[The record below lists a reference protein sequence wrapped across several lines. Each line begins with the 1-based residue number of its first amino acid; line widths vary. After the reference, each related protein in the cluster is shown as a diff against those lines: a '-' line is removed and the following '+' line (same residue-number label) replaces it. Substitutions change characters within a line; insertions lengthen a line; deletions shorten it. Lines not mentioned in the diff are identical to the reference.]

1 MAQTS
6 RPKVNIKQLDKL
18 DITTADLNE
27 SMGNPMTEV
36 KEPKPISKKDVSSL
50 ISTPTPKPSPA
61 VIEQLTRG
69 TKFTKDFEEV
79 PMAKGDN
86 IFGYDRN
93 LLKQAIVAQ
102 ELGPYL
108 QSVGTPY
115 FFTGVSKK
123 KVGTSSSGFGPG
135 QIIASTAKNLMSNY
149 PNAFKDEG
157 FREYTLKFIQQG
169 ENKLNLDY
177 HNSLYKDGNKVT
189 TTDNDKKIF
198 GKLGKGN
205 IPIEEHEKY
214 YNRLFDLV
222 IDDKLKQSDNIDSFL
237 NRYHGSKKKAENKKY
252 TDSVL
257 GYLNN
262 PNTIGEDIKKQIGED
277 KAKLQEADN
286 FIKSFFKKLGFN
298 EGGMAQ
304 AKQMDMF
311 DEGGLLDEGGEVD
324 QESGNEVPPGSLR
337 KEVRDDIPAMLS
349 EGEFVFPAD
358 VVRFIGLE
366 NLMELRQR
374 AKAGLKRME
383 EMGQM
388 GNSEDATIPD
398 DIPFTIDD
406 LELEEEKP
414 MMRRMQQGG
423 DVNDPYAMEEF
434 VPDDSPIVPPSNLIG
449 GDRGKTQFTKVYTYK
464 GPDGDTINIP
474 GRIDEKGNFIP
485 LYPIP
490 NGYEFVEEYVPPT
503 EEEDTTEEALTPAA
517 PKERDREEELRRRS
531 EAEEQKDRSY
541 ENYIQNILTD
551 KDYEGDNSFESI
563 LENRGLAKFGG
574 TGIPIPKFLFNEEE
588 LKKAYDRL
596 KSDVATP
603 TLKTDVF
610 GTRSPTQADR
620 TAAEIASDAQIQK
633 VADIDPRF
641 AMGDDETFGLTTT
654 GSLEEQNIREIMNA
668 GFTREQAIEELR
680 KSGMLAPKEKSGL
693 ANIGVMPASF
703 TGASPFTI
711 DGSPRQDKTDP
722 TIQIP
727 IPPGSTVPYV
737 GDTPFI
743 GQGVQG
749 TNIEGRGVT
758 DTAKLLSQPDFTP
771 IATTATPDRTAQALG
786 TAIPTDTSTA
796 PSQLQSELDKFE
808 SDKTGQFGGAGFNFM
823 EQTRRDLQDE
833 QRGPDP
839 KVLEDTRESRIDR
852 SQKKADE
859 EAERQRLIQVE
870 AARKKAEADAY
881 LKEQEIRAAQEAERE
896 RLIQVEAARKEA
908 QARAIKEAQ
917 LRKQAE
923 AEAAAYLKQQQDR
936 AAEAERQRL
945 IKVEAD
951 RKAAEAAAAKK
962 KADEEALA
970 RREKAFEKDEPRT
983 PNVIKTDTGTT
994 FKGGKL
1000 TTNKKGEIVKVDDKP
1015 VVVKDE
1021 RTKPQ
1026 EKEDKSDDKI
1036 VCTAMNNQ
1044 YGFGSFR
1051 QTIWLNQSK
1060 TLDKHYQIGYHT
1072 IFKPVVR
1079 YMYADNKLSNRI
1091 VRWWGEGVARRRTAD
1106 IWLQKKGKRHFLGA
1120 VERAILEPLCY
1131 VVGKLNGRTN

>member
-1 MAQTS
+1 MAQTN
-6 RPKVNIKQLDKL
+6 RPKVNIQQLEKL
-18 DITTADLNE
+18 GITNADLNE
-27 SMGNPMTEV
+27 SMGNPIII
-36 KEPKPISKKDVSSL
+36 PKLEGGKNNILPVSKKDVSSL
-50 ISTPTPKPSPA
+50 ITTPPPKPPVPKGTRVNKNFKKTPKIDIYGHDLSD
-61 VIEQLTRG
+61 I
-69 TKFTKDFEEV
+69 KKS
-79 PMAKGDN
+79 
-86 IFGYDRN
+86 I
-93 LLKQAIVAQ
+93 IAQ
-102 ELGPYL
+102 ELGIYL
-108 QSVGTPY
+108 DIIKKEKDTPY

-123 KVGTSSSGFGPG
+123 IVGTSSSGFGPG
-135 QIIASTAKNLMSNY
+135 QITQETVEDLMNRY
-149 PNAFKDEG
+149 PSRFKDKV
-157 FREYTLKFIQQG
+157 FKDYALRFIQQG
-169 ENKLNLDY
+169 KNKLNLDY
-177 HNSLYKDGNKVT
+177 RDSLFKDGIPTT
-189 TTDNDKKIF
+189 TTDKDREIF
-198 GKLGKGN
+198 GKLGIGN
-205 IPIEEHEKY
+205 ISEEDHNKH
-214 YNRLFDLV
+214 YNKLFDLV
-222 IDDKLKQSDNIDSFL
+222 IEDKLKISDSLPSFL
-237 NRYHGSKKKAENKKY
+237 KNYHGSKNKDANQKYVDGVMGFLNDPNIIQNQIKELVGDNTVKENAVKK
-252 TDSVL
+252 
-257 GYLNN
+257 
-262 PNTIGEDIKKQIGED
+262 
-277 KAKLQEADN
+277 
-286 FIKSFFKKLGFN
+286 FFKNLLGGFSKKN
-298 EGGMAQ
+298 EGGMV
-304 AKQMDMF
+304 QMNMF
-311 DEGGLLDEGGEVD
+311 DEGGLLDEGGTVD

-388 GNSEDATIPD
+388 GNSEDAIIPD

-434 VPDDSPIVPPSNLIG
+434 VPDDTPIVPPSDLIG

-490 NGYEFVEEYVPPT
+490 DGYEFVEEYVPPR
-503 EEEDTTEEALTPAA
+503 EEEDKTEEALTPVA
-517 PKERDREEELRRRS
+517 PEERDREEELRIA
-531 EAEEQKDRSY
+531 AEEKEQKDRSY
-541 ENYIQNILTD
+541 ESYIQNILTNE
-551 KDYEGDNSFESI
+551 DYKGDNSFDSI
-563 LENRGLAKFGG
+563 LANRDLATFGG
-574 TGIPIPKFLFNEEE
+574 TGIPIPKFLFNEKE
-588 LKKAYDRL
+588 LQLAYNRL
-596 KSDVATP
+596 KSNVPTP

-610 GTRSPTQADR
+610 GTRRPTQADR
-620 TAAEIASDAQIQK
+620 TAAEIASDAQIER
-633 VADIDPRF
+633 VANIDPRLE
-641 AMGDDETFGLTTT
+641 MGDDETFGLTTT

-668 GFTREQAIEELR
+668 GFTREQAIDELR
-680 KSGMLAPKEKSGL
+680 KSGMLAPEKKSGL
-693 ANIGVMPASF
+693 ANIEVIPAS
-703 TGASPFTI
+703 FTI
-711 DGSPRQDKTDP
+711 DGSQQKNRTDP
-722 TIQIP
+722 TIP
-727 IPPGSTVPYV
+727 ISPPVGSTVPFV
-737 GDTPFI
+737 GGTPFI

-749 TNIEGRGVT
+749 TNIDDRGVQE
-758 DTAKLLSQPDFTP
+758 TAKLLSQPDFTP

-786 TAIPTDTSTA
+786 TTDTTSTPA
-796 PSQLQSELDKFE
+796 ISPELQSELDKFE
-808 SDKTGQFGGAGFNFM
+808 SDKTGQFGGAGFDFM

-839 KVLEDTRESRIDR
+839 RVLEDTRESRIDR
-852 SQKKADE
+852 SQRKADE

-881 LKEQEIRAAQEAERE
+881 LKEQEIRDAQEAERE

-908 QARAIKEAQ
+908 QAKAIKEAQ

-936 AAEAERQRL
+936 AAEVERQRL

-1000 TTNKKGEIVKVDDKP
+1000 TTNKKGEITKVDDKP

-1021 RTKPQ
+1021 RTKPE
-1026 EKEDKSDDKI
+1026 EKDDSGGGDKI

-1106 IWLQKKGKRHFLGA
+1106 IWLQKKGKRHLLGA
-1120 VERAILEPLCY
+1120 VERAILEPICY
-1131 VVGKLNGRTN
+1131 IVGKLNGRTN

>member
-36 KEPKPISKKDVSSL
+36 KELEPISKKDVSSL
-50 ISTPTPKPSPA
+50 ISTPVSKPSPA
-61 VIEQLTRG
+61 VIAQLTKG

-86 IFGYDRN
+86 IFGYDRD

-177 HNSLYKDGNKVT
+177 HNSLYKDGNKIT
-189 TTDNDKKIF
+189 TTDNDRKIF

-214 YNRLFDLV
+214 YNKLFDLV
-222 IDDKLKQSDNIDSFL
+222 IDDKLKQSDNINSFL

-262 PNTIGEDIKKQIGED
+262 PNTIREDIKKQIGED
-277 KAKLQEADN
+277 KAKLEEADN
-286 FIKSFFKKLGFN
+286 FIKSFFKKIGFN

-304 AKQMDMF
+304 AKQIDMF

-490 NGYEFVEEYVPPT
+490 DGYEFVEEYVPPR

-517 PKERDREEELRRRS
+517 PEERDREEELKRRS
-531 EAEEQKDRSY
+531 EAEEQKNRSY

-596 KSDVATP
+596 KSNVATP

-610 GTRSPTQADR
+610 GTLSPTQADR

-633 VADIDPRF
+633 VADIDPRLE
-641 AMGDDETFGLTTT
+641 MGDDETFGLTTT
-654 GSLEEQNIREIMNA
+654 GSKDEQSIREIMDA
-668 GFTREQAIEELR
+668 GFTRAEAIDELFNQ
-680 KSGMLAPKEKSGL
+680 KYGL
-693 ANIGVMPASF
+693 PSKVTAISRLGGEANIKRILNIPLDKELPDNFADLLQSKGIDSQPPQIIPASF
-703 TGASPFTI
+703 TGTSPFTI
-711 DGSPRQDKTDP
+711 DGFQQQDKTDP

-727 IPPGSTVPYV
+727 TPVGSTVPFV
-737 GDTPFI
+737 GGTPFI

-749 TNIEGRGVT
+749 TNIDAMGAKDR
-758 DTAKLLSQPDFTP
+758 AKLLSQPDFTP

-796 PSQLQSELDKFE
+796 PSQLQTELDKFE
-808 SDKTGQFGGAGFNFM
+808 SDKTGQFGGAGFDFM

-852 SQKKADE
+852 SQRKANEEAKKAADD
-859 EAERQRLIQVE
+859 AL
-870 AARKKAEADAY
+870 RKQQQKEADDY
-881 LKEQEIRAAQEAERE
+881 LKLQEDRARAAQEE
-896 RLIQVEAARKEA
+896 
-908 QARAIKEAQ
+908 QA
-917 LRKQAE
+917 RKQAE

-936 AAEAERQRL
+936 AAEVERQRL

-962 KADEEALA
+962 KADE
-970 RREKAFEKDEPRT
+970 KAKKFKTQQEEDTRT
-983 PNVIKTDTGTT
+983 PNVIKTDTGTI

-1000 TTNKKGEIVKVDDKP
+1000 TTNKKGEITKIDDKP
-1015 VVVKDE
+1015 AVVKDE
-1021 RTKPQ
+1021 RTRPQ
-1026 EKEDKSDDKI
+1026 EKEDKSSDKI

-1060 TLDKHYQIGYHT
+1060 TLDKHYQI
-1072 IFKPVVR
+1072 
-1079 YMYADNKLSNRI
+1079 
-1091 VRWWGEGVARRRTAD
+1091 
-1106 IWLQKKGKRHFLGA
+1106 
-1120 VERAILEPLCY
+1120 
-1131 VVGKLNGRTN
+1131 